1 MSPTPARPPTHS
13 AEIYNLSRG
22 PETMTQRVQRLQT
35 EARMLAQEQ
44 VEALDR
50 ELNALAVRAL
60 EIAEGGEAYP
70 AGIREL
76 ASRIATDLP
85 QKAQTL
91 RAILERTRRG

>member
-22 PETMTQRVQRLQT
+22 PETTTQRVQRLQS

>member
-1 MSPTPARPPTHS
+1 
-13 AEIYNLSRG
+13 
-22 PETMTQRVQRLQT
+22 
-35 EARMLAQEQ
+35 MLAQEQ